1 MWKTVKKSLLITT
14 GLVAVLGIWGL
25 IEPKTLNLEEEA
37 ALIPGLPADWQGR
50 KIGQLSDFQVGPW
63 WDNAGTAH
71 RAVDRLVE
79 EAPAAVLIS
88 GDFVYHAEPDPQPKI
103 EEAVSIVLPLVEA
116 GIPTYAVLG
125 NHDYGMS
132 GKDETPQTELA
143 SELAIA
149 LEDAGVVILENESTE
164 MSLPD
169 SEQTL
174 SLVGVGSRWANQ
186 ADVNKALQG
195 VSSDQ
200 ARITMMHNPDTYEQF
215 PASSAPLAVAGHTHG
230 GQLRVP
236 GLPQTSWLQFVQ
248 KDEVYADGWA
258 KGYGEPG
265 NNLYVNPG
273 IGMSIIPIRLFCPPE
288 VTIFTLEGE

>member
-37 ALIPGLPADWQGR
+37 AQIPGLPADWQGR

-132 GKDETPQTELA
+132 GKEATPQTELA